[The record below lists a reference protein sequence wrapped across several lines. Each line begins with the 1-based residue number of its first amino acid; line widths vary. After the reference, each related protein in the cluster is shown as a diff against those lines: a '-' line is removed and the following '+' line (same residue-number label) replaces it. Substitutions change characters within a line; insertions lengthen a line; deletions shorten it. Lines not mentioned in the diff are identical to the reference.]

1 MTTQLFN
8 FSLFVLRGWMK
19 RIRGGRRRRVEALLS
34 SSTLCCQ
41 SRRPHWNPLPISSQ
55 LSYLQ
60 LYKELRKAAFNFRKA
75 CTKYLLILSFFLDG
89 RVDWKVLLVHPSFGI
104 EWRRIHAV
112 SRYHATLPLMLM
124 PKGEWIPG
132 QSTARNC
139 LSDLGPPPPWTFVSW
154 WQSQRDDDPVSVVQW
169 CLSSCQQLRLDLFVL
184 TRQTDMQG
192 AKVSGWAAVCWL
204 HSSISS
210 WN

>member
-1 MTTQLFN
+1 M
-8 FSLFVLRGWMK
+8 
-19 RIRGGRRRRVEALLS
+19 LS

-75 CTKYLLILSFFLDG
+75 CTKYLLILSFFLDS

-112 SRYHATLPLMLM
+112 SRCHATLPLMLM